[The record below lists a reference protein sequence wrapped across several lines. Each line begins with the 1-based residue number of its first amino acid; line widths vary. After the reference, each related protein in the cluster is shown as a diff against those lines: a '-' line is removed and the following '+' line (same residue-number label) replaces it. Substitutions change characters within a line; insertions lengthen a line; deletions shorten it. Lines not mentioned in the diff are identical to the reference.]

1 MRGKKIMKKY
11 KNVIELIYDY
21 VNKKINY
28 DEYLKQLCI
37 LTVGEDNYDKYEL
50 YKHLYKLYVYTKDN
64 KIYSIDKVFGEKK
77 DSTLLKLFI
86 DFYEDKISF
95 EEYTRRYCEVVVG
108 VYRFD
113 FYDLAEHDLYIY
125 CTDDTVEVIED
136 YY

>member
-1 MRGKKIMKKY
+1 M
-11 KNVIELIYDY
+11 YDY

-37 LTVGEDNYDKYEL
+37 LNVGEDNYDKYEL
-50 YKHLYKLYVYTKDN
+50 YEHLYKLYVYTKDN
-64 KIYSIDKVFGEKK
+64 KRGTIDKVFGEKK

-86 DFYEDKISF
+86 DYYEEKISF
-95 EEYTRRYCEVVVG
+95 SEYTRRYCEVVVG

-113 FYDLAEHDLYIY
+113 YYDLAEHDLYIY
-125 CTDDTVEVIED
+125 CTDDTVEVIEN

>member
-1 MRGKKIMKKY
+1 MKKY

-50 YKHLYKLYVYTKDN
+50 YEHLYKLYVYTKDN

-77 DSTLLKLFI
+77 DSTLLKIFI
-86 DFYEDKISF
+86 DYYEEKISF
-95 EEYTRRYCEVVVG
+95 EEYTRRYCEVIVG
-108 VYRFD
+108 IDNFD
-113 FYDLAEHDLYIY
+113 YYDLAEHDLYIY
-125 CTDDTVEVIED
+125 CNYGTVEVIENF
-136 YY
+136 Y

>member
-1 MRGKKIMKKY
+1 MGAKKIMKKY
-11 KNVIELIYDY
+11 KDVIELIYDY

>member
-1 MRGKKIMKKY
+1 MEKY

-50 YKHLYKLYVYTKDN
+50 YKLLYKLYVYTKDN
-64 KIYSIDKVFGEKK
+64 KIYSIDKVYGEKK

-86 DFYEDKISF
+86 DYYEEKISF
-95 EEYTRRYCEVVVG
+95 NEYTRRYCEVVVG

-125 CTDDTVEVIED
+125 CTDDDIEVIENF
-136 YY
+136 Y

>member
-1 MRGKKIMKKY
+1 MEKY
-11 KNVIELIYDY
+11 KDVIELIYDY

-37 LTVGEDNYDKYEL
+37 LTVGEDNYDKY
-50 YKHLYKLYVYTKDN
+50 KLYEYLHELHVYTKDN

-77 DSTLLKLFI
+77 DSTLLKVFI
-86 DFYEDKISF
+86 DYYEEKISF
-95 EEYTRRYCEVVVG
+95 EEYTRRYCEIVVG

-113 FYDLAEHDLYIY
+113 YYDLAEHDLYIY
-125 CTDDTVEVIED
+125 CTDDSVEVIEN

>member
-1 MRGKKIMKKY
+1 MY
-11 KNVIELIYDY
+11 KDVIELIYDY

-64 KIYSIDKVFGEKK
+64 KIYSIDKVFGEEK
-77 DSTLLKLFI
+77 DSAILKLFI
-86 DFYEDKISF
+86 DYYEEKISF
-95 EEYTRRYCEVVVG
+95 KEYTRRYCEVVVG
-108 VYRFD
+108 VNRFD

-125 CTDDTVEVIED
+125 CTDDDVEVIEN

>member
-1 MRGKKIMKKY
+1 MEKY

-64 KIYSIDKVFGEKK
+64 KIYSIDKVFGEEK
-77 DSTLLKLFI
+77 DTALLKLFI
-86 DFYEDKISF
+86 DYYEEKISF

-108 VYRFD
+108 IGNFD
-113 FYDLAEHDLYIY
+113 YYDLAEHDLYIY
-125 CTDDTVEVIED
+125 CTYGTVEVIENF
-136 YY
+136 Y

>member
-1 MRGKKIMKKY
+1 MRGKKIMY
-11 KNVIELIYDY
+11 KDVIELIYDY

-37 LTVGEDNYDKYEL
+37 LNVGEDNYDKYEL
-50 YKHLYKLYVYTKDN
+50 YEHLYKLYVYTKDN
-64 KIYSIDKVFGEKK
+64 KRYSIDKVFGEKK
-77 DSTLLKLFI
+77 DSTLLKIFI
-86 DFYEDKISF
+86 DFYEEKISF

-108 VYRFD
+108 VYNFD

-125 CTDDTVEVIED
+125 CTNDEVEVIEN

>member
-1 MRGKKIMKKY
+1 MKKY
-11 KNVIELIYDY
+11 KDHIELIYDY

-50 YKHLYKLYVYTKDN
+50 YKYLYKLYVYTKDN
-64 KIYSIDKVFGEKK
+64 KRGYIDNVFGEEK
-77 DSTLLKLFI
+77 DSAILKLFI
-86 DFYEDKISF
+86 DYYEGKISF
-95 EEYTRRYCEVVVG
+95 KEYTRRYSEVVVG

-113 FYDLAEHDLYIY
+113 YYDLAEHDLYIY
-125 CTDDTVEVIED
+125 CTDDTVEVIEN

>member
-1 MRGKKIMKKY
+1 MY
-11 KNVIELIYDY
+11 KDVIELIYDY

-37 LTVGEDNYDKYEL
+37 LNVGEDNYDKYEL
-50 YKHLYKLYVYTKDN
+50 YEHLYKLYVYTKDN
-64 KIYSIDKVFGEKK
+64 KRYSIDKVFGEKK
-77 DSTLLKLFI
+77 DSTLLKIFI
-86 DFYEDKISF
+86 DFYEEKISF

-108 VYRFD
+108 VYNFD

-125 CTDDTVEVIED
+125 CTNDEVEVIEN

>member
-1 MRGKKIMKKY
+1 MKKY
-11 KNVIELIYDY
+11 KDNIELIYDY

-37 LTVGEDNYDKYEL
+37 LNVGEDNYDKYEL
-50 YKHLYKLYVYTKDN
+50 YEHLYKLYVYTKDN

-77 DSTLLKLFI
+77 DSTLLKIFI
-86 DFYEDKISF
+86 DYYEEKISF

-108 VYRFD
+108 VYNFD

-125 CTDDTVEVIED
+125 CTNDEVEVIEN

>member
-1 MRGKKIMKKY
+1 MKKY

-50 YKHLYKLYVYTKDN
+50 YKLLYKLYVYTKDN
-64 KIYSIDKVFGEKK
+64 KRYCIDKVFGEEK
-77 DSTLLKLFI
+77 DTALLKLFI
-86 DFYEDKISF
+86 DYYEEKISF
-95 EEYTRRYCEVVVG
+95 SEYTRRYCEIVVG
-108 VYRFD
+108 VNRFD

-125 CTDDTVEVIED
+125 CTDDNVEVIENF
-136 YY
+136 Y

>member
-1 MRGKKIMKKY
+1 MEKY

-86 DFYEDKISF
+86 DFYEEKISF

-108 VYRFD
+108 VDNFD
-113 FYDLAEHDLYIY
+113 YYDLAEHDLYIY
-125 CTDDTVEVIED
+125 CTDTVEVIENF
-136 YY
+136 Y

>member
-1 MRGKKIMKKY
+1 MKKY

-50 YKHLYKLYVYTKDN
+50 YEHLYKLYVYTKDN
-64 KIYSIDKVFGEKK
+64 KIYSIDKVFGEEK
-77 DSTLLKLFI
+77 DSAILKLFI
-86 DFYEDKISF
+86 DYYEEKISF
-95 EEYTRRYCEVVVG
+95 EEYTKRYCEVVVG
-108 VYRFD
+108 VYNFD

-125 CTDDTVEVIED
+125 CNDSVEVIEN